1 MNGRPWCGREARP
14 QVPTSAVFGTQ
25 AGRKLFIDG
34 PGATT
39 KYSLATPGAPL
50 GRHVDQY
57 HEAFNKAR
65 GAYVD
70 LHGERTRRSLAWL
83 LYLGD
88 EDWDRPGSR
97 GSGGTLHAYPR
108 ADAAGRCGQHE
119 GNLQVGWLERGC
131 GSEAVFLD
139 SWIAPPEMEGHR
151 SVAELRRAW
160 EREGRYA
167 SAEELGTALVEV
179 QPSYGLYC
187 LVDGVRV
194 DLSAPHR
201 RPCTGA
207 GGAWLER
214 ARKWSGEQVP
224 SLNEMLPE
232 ELRPSFSSMTATDPR
247 EQRRL
252 VAVPPRGGTLVIF
265 ESNVVPH
272 EVNPVL
278 TGQRVYVGG
287 FFAEERHVPP
297 AWVDSAEARGP
308 RWACA
313 AGWARTDDA

>member
-1 MNGRPWCGREARP
+1 M
-14 QVPTSAVFGTQ
+14 
-25 AGRKLFIDG
+25 
-34 PGATT
+34 T

-50 GRHVDQY
+50 SRHVDQH

-65 GAYVD
+65 GDYVD
-70 LHGERTRRSLAWL
+70 LHGEATRRSLAWL

-119 GNLQVGWLERGC
+119 GNLQVGWLERGG

-139 SWIAPPEMEGHR
+139 SWIPPLEMEGHHT
-151 SVAELRRAW
+151 VAELRRAW
-160 EREGRYA
+160 EVEGRHA
-167 SAEELGTALVEV
+167 SAEELGAALFEV

-187 LVDGVRV
+187 LVGGVRE
-194 DLSAPHR
+194 DFSGAHR
-201 RPCTGA
+201 RPCKGE
-207 GGAWLER
+207 GGAWMER
-214 ARKWSGEQVP
+214 ARKWSGKQVP

-232 ELRPSFSSMTATDPR
+232 ELRPSFSSMTATDHR

-252 VAVPPRGGTLVIF
+252 VEVVPRGGTLVIF
-265 ESNVVPH
+265 EANVVPH

-297 AWVDSAEARGP
+297 AWVDSAEASGP
-308 RWACA
+308 RWACD
-313 AGWARTDDA
+313 AGWARTTDP